1 MEREEEMK
9 PYLSVIIPAYNE
21 VERIGK
27 TLTAIYS
34 YLTRQPYTW
43 EMLIVLDGCRDN
55 TAGVVEAFAQ
65 SDAFAQ
71 SKENIRWINRQQN
84 RGKGYTVREGMLAAK
99 GEIRLFTDAD
109 NSTDMCH
116 FDEMKPLFDQGQ
128 DVVICSRDKKDAAD
142 ARQATPQPK
151 HKRLMGD
158 AGNLFIQVIA
168 VPGIWDTQCGFK
180 AFRAKA
186 AQEIFGVAQING
198 WLFDIEAL
206 ALARYFGYKINIL
219 GADWVDEPNTHV
231 TFSGYIKSLIEAL
244 KVRWNLWT
252 GAYKRQRAALN
263 DIKPA
268 QAKQNT

>member
-1 MEREEEMK
+1 MK

-21 VERIGK
+21 EERIGK
-27 TLTAIYS
+27 TLTAVYT
-34 YLTRQPYTW
+34 YLTHQPYTW
-43 EMLIVLDGCRDN
+43 ELLIVLDGCRDQ
-55 TAGVVEAFAQ
+55 TAAVVETFAQ
-65 SDAFAQ
+65 GKQ
-71 SKENIRWINRQQN
+71 NICWIDRQQN

-109 NSTDMCH
+109 NSTDMSH
-116 FDEMKPLFDQGQ
+116 FDRMKPLFDQGEG
-128 DVVICSRDKKDAAD
+128 VVICSRDKKDAED
-142 ARQATPQPK
+142 ARQSTPQPK
-151 HKRLMGD
+151 RKRLMGD

-263 DIKPA
+263 DIKPT

>member
-1 MEREEEMK
+1 MERIEEEMK

-21 VERIGK
+21 EERIGK
-27 TLTAIYS
+27 TLTAVYA
-34 YLTRQPYTW
+34 YLIPQPYTW
-43 EMLIVLDGCRDN
+43 ELLVILDGCQDN
-55 TAGVVEAFAQ
+55 TAAVIESFAQ
-65 SDAFAQ
+65 G
-71 SKENIRWINRQQN
+71 KENIRWIDRRQN

-109 NSTDMCH
+109 NSTDMNH
-116 FDEMKPLFDQGQ
+116 FDRMKPLFDQGQ

-142 ARQATPQPK
+142 AQQATPQPF

-186 AQEIFGVAQING
+186 AAEIFTVAQING

-206 ALARYFGYKINIL
+206 ALARHFGYKINIL
-219 GADWVDEPNTHV
+219 GANWVDEPNTHV
-231 TFSGYIKSLIEAL
+231 TFTGYIKSLIEAL

-252 GAYKRQRAALN
+252 GAYKRPQSALN
-263 DIKPA
+263 DVKPS
-268 QAKQNT
+268 QAKQI

>member
-1 MEREEEMK
+1 MEREEEMQ

-21 VERIGK
+21 AERIGK
-27 TLTAIYS
+27 TLAAVYA
-34 YLTRQPYTW
+34 YLTQQSFTW
-43 EMLIVLDGCRDN
+43 ELLIVLDGCTDH
-55 TAGVVEAFAQ
+55 TGDVVRAFAEN
-65 SDAFAQ
+65 
-71 SKENIRWINRQQN
+71 KVNIRWINRQEN
-84 RGKGYTVREGMLAAK
+84 RGKGYTVRQGIRAAK

-109 NSTDMCH
+109 NSTDMSH
-116 FDEMKPLFDQGQ
+116 FDQMKPLFDRGES
-128 DVVICSRDKKDAAD
+128 VIICSRDSKDAAD
-142 ARQATPQPK
+142 ARQSTPQPF

-158 AGNLFIQVIA
+158 AGNLFIQAIA

-186 AQEIFGVAQING
+186 ASDIFAVAQING

-219 GADWVDEPNTHV
+219 GANWVDEPHTHV

-252 GAYKRQRAALN
+252 GAYGRQHAALN
-263 DIKPA
+263 ETQPSRA
-268 QAKQNT
+268 NQT

>member
-9 PYLSVIIPAYNE
+9 PFLSVIIPAYNE
-21 VERIGK
+21 EARIGK
-27 TLTAIYS
+27 TLTAVYA
-34 YLTRQPYTW
+34 YLTSQPYTW
-43 EMLIVLDGCRDN
+43 ELLIVLDGCQDD
-55 TAGVVEAFAQ
+55 TVGVIQTFATG
-65 SDAFAQ
+65 
-71 SKENIRWINRQQN
+71 KENIRWINRQQN

-109 NSTDMCH
+109 NSTDMSH
-116 FDEMKPLFDQGQ
+116 FDEMKTLFDQGEN
-128 DVVICSRDKKDAAD
+128 VVICSRDKKDAPN
-142 ARQATPQPK
+142 ARQATPQPM

-158 AGNLFIQVIA
+158 AGNLFIQIIA

-244 KVRWNLWT
+244 KVRRNLWT

-263 DIKPA
+263 DVKPT
-268 QAKQNT
+268 QANQNT